1 LTSAIQAATGIL
13 RLKIGSGAHPY
24 ASAAARIDFWA
35 SSAVIAV
42 VSAAASAAFS
52 DWEEWLNLVLGIWLA
67 SAPWILGYA
76 HTRAAHVSVA
86 AGAIVAYLAAALKK
100 AWPSSQ
106 HSLFL
111 AAVHSIPLKLRRR
124 LSLSVSRSIACVAG
138 PIVR

>member
-1 LTSAIQAATGIL
+1 LISAIQAATGIL

-42 VSAAASAAFS
+42 VSAAAIAAFS

-76 HTRAAHVSVA
+76 HTRAAHVRVA

-100 AWPSSQ
+100 SLAIKPAFTLSGCSSFNTFKAA
-106 HSLFL
+106 SPTLFECK
-111 AAVHSIPLKLRRR
+111 S
-124 LSLSVSRSIACVAG
+124 
-138 PIVR
+138 